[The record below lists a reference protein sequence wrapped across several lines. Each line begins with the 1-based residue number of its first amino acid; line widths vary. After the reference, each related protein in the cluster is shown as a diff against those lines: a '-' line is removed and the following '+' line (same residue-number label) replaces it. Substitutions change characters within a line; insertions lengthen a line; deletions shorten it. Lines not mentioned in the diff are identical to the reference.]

1 MTFFVVVFMIY
12 AFFTYKTVQIQ
23 ETILNLMNY
32 RIARN
37 LARKGFILKKGRRFI
52 GEDQEKVYNFFTIS
66 DIIKFIPFINI
77 AYTALFS
84 SLIVRK
90 TTKKEYQDSD
100 KRYLSDKEKYKI
112 VNATTIDDLVEAVD
126 LVRLK
131 DIKEEN
137 ENLFST
143 SQILSGDIHLR
154 GKLPDLSYT
163 LLEIKKMA
171 SKLNKPFTIGK
182 VEDYYLAFIGDNI
195 ENPINVYPVDRL
207 FIPVDEVEDNCRFR
221 VFLLNLEDI
230 TEEEKNQLVE
240 MVKHDR
246 NTVPS
251 VAESGNVPP
260 VIEKERKLELTHTK
274 R

>member
-1 MTFFVVVFMIY
+1 MTFFVVVFIIY

-23 ETILNLMNY
+23 DTILNLMNY

-52 GEDQEKVYNFFTIS
+52 GENQEKVYNFFIIS
-66 DIIKFIPFINI
+66 DIIKFVPFINI
-77 AYTALFS
+77 AYTALIS

-90 TTKKEYQDSD
+90 TPKKEYQDCD

-112 VNATTIDDLVEAVD
+112 VNAATIDELVEAVD

-131 DIKEEN
+131 DIREEK

-143 SQILSGDIHLR
+143 SQILSGDLHLR

-171 SKLNKPFTIGK
+171 SKLNKSFTVGK

-207 FIPVDEVEDNCRFR
+207 FIPVEDVEDNCRFR
-221 VFLLNLEDI
+221 VFLLNLENI
-230 TEEEKNQLVE
+230 TEEEKNQLAQ
-240 MVKHDR
+240 MVQQDR
-246 NTVPS
+246 ITASGV
-251 VAESGNVPP
+251 VESGNVLP
-260 VIEKERKLELTHTK
+260 VIDKEKKLELTHTK